1 MDMMSLLIISFTHCL
16 AEIVNV
22 MTWSLCS
29 WHHFKLVSFECWF
42 HFSTIYSLYCL
53 FCVHWLCFWGGQTLR
68 QVNLRQVH
76 HQFYFYLLLTSCEW
90 WVFTDDRTAHTD
102 QSRTRSHFSN
112 FPLCYIETGGIC
124 SVVWGFTCL
133 RVHLSGGSLV
143 RGFTCLSVSEGPLV
157 WEFTC
162 QWVYL
167 SKGSLVWGSPVWEF
181 TCRRVYLSE
190 GSLVGGFTLL
200 LVWGSLVWGFIRLR
214 FTCLRVHLSESLLVW
229 EFTCLRFT
237 CLRVHL
243 SESSLVWGSAVREFT
258 CLRVYLSESS
268 FVWGSPGWG
277 FGHLENTINASKT
290 SNTSG

>member
-143 RGFTCLSVSEGPLV
+143 WGFTCPRFHLSVS
-157 WEFTC
+157 
-162 QWVYL
+162 
-167 SKGSLVWGSPVWEF
+167 VWGS
-181 TCRRVYLSE
+181 
-190 GSLVGGFTLL
+190 
-200 LVWGSLVWGFIRLR
+200 
-214 FTCLRVHLSESLLVW
+214 TCLRVHLSVGLLV
-229 EFTCLRFT
+229 
-237 CLRVHL
+237 
-243 SESSLVWGSAVREFT
+243 
-258 CLRVYLSESS
+258 
-268 FVWGSPGWG
+268 
-277 FGHLENTINASKT
+277 
-290 SNTSG
+290 

>member
-143 RGFTCLSVSEGPLV
+143 WGFPLCYIETGGICSV
-157 WEFTC
+157 
-162 QWVYL
+162 
-167 SKGSLVWGSPVWEF
+167 VWG
-181 TCRRVYLSE
+181 
-190 GSLVGGFTLL
+190 
-200 LVWGSLVWGFIRLR
+200 
-214 FTCLRVHLSESLLVW
+214 FTCLRVHLSGGSLVW
-229 EFTCLRFT
+229 GFTCPRFHLSVSVWGST

-243 SESSLVWGSAVREFT
+243 SVGLLV
-258 CLRVYLSESS
+258 
-268 FVWGSPGWG
+268 
-277 FGHLENTINASKT
+277 
-290 SNTSG
+290 